1 VIHWLTDPFATDF
14 MKRAL
19 AVAVLVGVLSPIVG
33 TWIVLRRLAYLG
45 DAMSHATLAGV
56 GLAFAA
62 GASVL
67 LGALGA
73 GIVMAGLLLVLS
85 ANRRLGQDA
94 IIGVIETAMFSI
106 GVIVIGRVDTG
117 VELSHF
123 LFGQVLTVTRGD
135 VTASFVLTLVAVGV
149 IVLLFGDLRMATF
162 DPVHARQVGVR
173 VGLVH
178 GVLLLLLAIT
188 IVVSLRTVGT
198 LMSVAMLVT
207 PAATA
212 RLVTRS
218 VATMTVVGAALGVL
232 SAVTGLILQ
241 YHLDSPPGATIALVT
256 VVIFTVVYAAT
267 LPRRLPHHVRA

>member
-19 AVAVLVGVLSPIVG
+19 AVAVFVGVLSPIVG

-56 GLAFAA
+56 GIAFAA

-73 GIVMAGLLLVLS
+73 GVVMAMLLFLLS

-135 VTASFVLTLVAVGV
+135 VLASFVLTLVAVGV
-149 IVLLFGDLRMATF
+149 IVLMFGDLRMATF

-178 GVLLLLLAIT
+178 GVLLLLLAVT

-218 VATMTVVGAALGVL
+218 VATMTVIGAGVGLV

-241 YHLDSPPGATIALVT
+241 YHLDSPPGATIALVA
-256 VVIFTVVYAAT
+256 VVIFAVVYAVT

>member
-1 VIHWLTDPFATDF
+1 MIHWFTDPFATDF

-19 AVAVLVGVLSPIVG
+19 AVAVCVGVLSPIVG

-56 GLAFAA
+56 GIAFAA

-67 LGALGA
+67 LGALAA
-73 GIVMAGLLLVLS
+73 GIVMAMLLLVLS

-94 IIGVIETAMFSI
+94 VIGVIETAMFSV
-106 GVIVIGRVDTG
+106 GVIVISRVDTG

-123 LFGQVLTVTRGD
+123 LFGQVLTVTRAD
-135 VTASFVLTLVAVGV
+135 VIASFVLTFVAVAV

-162 DPVHARQVGVR
+162 DAVHARQVGVR

-178 GVLLLLLAIT
+178 GVLLVLLAIT

-218 VATMTVVGAALGVL
+218 VSTMALVGAGIGLA
-232 SAVTGLILQ
+232 SAV
-241 YHLDSPPGATIALVT
+241 SA
-256 VVIFTVVYAAT
+256 
-267 LPRRLPHHVRA
+267 

>member
-1 VIHWLTDPFATDF
+1 MIHWLTDPFATDF

-19 AVAVLVGVLSPIVG
+19 AVAVFVGVLSPIVG

-56 GLAFAA
+56 GIAFAA

-73 GIVMAGLLLVLS
+73 GIVMAMLLLLLS

-106 GVIVIGRVDTG
+106 GVIVIGSVDTG

-135 VTASFVLTLVAVGV
+135 VIASFVLTLVAVGV
-149 IVLLFGDLRMATF
+149 IVLMFGDLRMATF

-178 GVLLLLLAIT
+178 GVLLVLLAIT

-218 VATMTVVGAALGVL
+218 VATMTLVGAGVGL
-232 SAVTGLILQ
+232 VSAVTGLILQ
-241 YHLDSPPGATIALVT
+241 YHLDSPPGATIALVA
-256 VVIFTVVYAAT
+256 VAIFAVVYAVT

>member
-19 AVAVLVGVLSPIVG
+19 AVAVFVGVLSPIVG

-56 GLAFAA
+56 GIAFAA

-73 GIVMAGLLLVLS
+73 GIVMAMLLLVLS

-135 VTASFVLTLVAVGV
+135 VIASFVLTLVAVGV
-149 IVLLFGDLRMATF
+149 IVLMFGDLRMATF

-178 GVLLLLLAIT
+178 GVLLVLLAIT

-218 VATMTVVGAALGVL
+218 VATMTLVGAGVGL
-232 SAVTGLILQ
+232 VSAVTGLILQ
-241 YHLDSPPGATIALVT
+241 YHLDSPPGATIALVA
-256 VVIFTVVYAAT
+256 VAIFAVVYAVT